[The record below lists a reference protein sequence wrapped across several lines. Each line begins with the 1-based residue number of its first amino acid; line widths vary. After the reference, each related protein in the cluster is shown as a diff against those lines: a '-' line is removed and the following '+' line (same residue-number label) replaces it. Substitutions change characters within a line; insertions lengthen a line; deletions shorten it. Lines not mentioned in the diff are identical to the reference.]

1 MTCLK
6 QVLHRNLSA
15 YINILAAL
23 IFAFMPVIPISAY
36 EDISVYIRGGT
47 YLLIMRQL
55 EAIIYVKLVR
65 KAA

>member
-1 MTCLK
+1 
-6 QVLHRNLSA
+6 
-15 YINILAAL
+15 
-23 IFAFMPVIPISAY
+23 MPVIPISAY